1 MVNLM
6 KVKMNILKVVT
17 WKQTSTTFSFF
28 KSKNIENLPG
38 ASLCR
43 VVKRTVK
50 LDVTVSSSNSVN
62 DLWSEVRRF
71 NEYFHQH

>member
-1 MVNLM
+1 
-6 KVKMNILKVVT
+6 MNILKVVT

-28 KSKNIENLPG
+28 KSKNSEKAPD

>member
-28 KSKNIENLPG
+28 KSKNIEKAPG

-50 LDVTVSSSNSVN
+50 LDVTVISSNSVN